1 MATNKVQRCPLCD
14 TKMDIVTIGW
24 KCSACCVLMDTK
36 GRFYFSKART
46 LPNVN
51 IDRKQA
57 ELEETQSPEVDNE

>member
-24 KCSACCVLMDTK
+24 KCPACRVLMDTK
-36 GRFYFSKART
+36 GRSYFPKART

-51 IDRKQA
+51 IDRKLA
-57 ELEETQSPEVDNE
+57 ELEETQPPEVD